1 MLLLLV
7 LCQYDRD
14 SVKTELSTLPTNF
27 NLTIESYKDIMSLFL
42 TLKCR
47 CDGKCYFGTLLE

>member
-1 MLLLLV
+1 MMLLLLV

-14 SVKTELSTLPTNF
+14 SVKMEKELSTSPTNF

-47 CDGKCYFGTLLE
+47 RDGIVLL